1 MIYVILIA
9 YNGASKIL
17 YPLLTISKI
26 TIIQWCFVT
35 SLLYSISVTSK
46 KFLCLHLYN
55 YIQGVHNQI
64 YKNFRAN
71 N

>member
-1 MIYVILIA
+1 MATLPPDSFFIYVILIA

-35 SLLYSISVTSK
+35 SLLYSISVASG
-46 KFLCLHLYN
+46 KFLFL
-55 YIQGVHNQI
+55 HNQK
-64 YKNFRAN
+64 YKNFKTN
-71 N
+71 H